1 MLDAVTIR
9 FIGTA
14 AKLAPDALAAVY
26 DHMVRLRGQGG
37 REASRALK
45 LSASHES
52 ELQAKVRSTLLPRA
66 DELNAFRS
74 GLLSG
79 AKSAYV
85 IAARAVYHRESL
97 AQEHYQCSCGPSP
110 RRASRSSPARPARTR
125 DRRSVPVLG
134 PVDVP
139 ECRQAF
145 RP

>member
-14 AKLAPDALAAVY
+14 AKPSPDALAVVY

-45 LSASHES
+45 LSAAHES
-52 ELQAKVRSTLLPRA
+52 ELQAMISSTLLPRA

-74 GLLSG
+74 GLLSD

-85 IAARAVYHRESL
+85 IAARAVHRRERL
-97 AQEHYQCSCGPSP
+97 AQEHYHVLL
-110 RRASRSSPARPARTR
+110 RPFAAAGVE
-125 DRRSVPVLG
+125 VP
-134 PVDVP
+134 PCAADP
-139 ECRQAF
+139 DS
-145 RP
+145 